1 MRSLL
6 LLIIFLCAGGGLKAQ
21 TQMAETKAKYEG
33 ENIDFADYS
42 SAENE
47 GEFKG
52 KLVGRFWGRKGNLVL
67 FFDMEN
73 TSKIVAS
80 AWKESDYLG
89 FKDFMLKFVRSSK
102 SDRVYLREAKQM

>member
-1 MRSLL
+1 MEGGKRRWQKQRLSMKARISTSQTIPPQRMRESLRVS
-6 LLIIFLCAGGGLKAQ
+6 
-21 TQMAETKAKYEG
+21 
-33 ENIDFADYS
+33 S
-42 SAENE
+42 SAD
-47 GEFKG
+47 F
-52 KLVGRFWGRKGNLVL
+52 VL

-89 FKDFMLKFVRSSK
+89 FKDAEIGKTFALKFVRSSK

>member
-1 MRSLL
+1 
-6 LLIIFLCAGGGLKAQ
+6 
-21 TQMAETKAKYEG
+21 MAETKAKYEG

-47 GEFKG
+47 GEIKG
-52 KLVGRFWGRKGNLVL
+52 KFVGRFWGRKGNLVL

-89 FKDFMLKFVRSSK
+89 FKDAEIGKTFALKFVRSSK

>member
-1 MRSLL
+1 
-6 LLIIFLCAGGGLKAQ
+6 
-21 TQMAETKAKYEG
+21 MAETKAKYEG

-67 FFDMEN
+67 
-73 TSKIVAS
+73 SSI
-80 AWKESDYLG
+80 WKTQ
-89 FKDFMLKFVRSSK
+89 VRSLQVPGK
-102 SDRVYLREAKQM
+102 RATISDSRTQRSAKPLR

>member
-1 MRSLL
+1 
-6 LLIIFLCAGGGLKAQ
+6 
-21 TQMAETKAKYEG
+21 MAETKAKYEG

-67 FFDMEN
+67 FFDM
-73 TSKIVAS
+73 VAS

-89 FKDFMLKFVRSSK
+89 FKDAEIGKTFMLKFVRSSK